1 MTTNRPET
9 RGRVQAPQ
17 GASPAPRWKRDWIP
31 DAVAAFGFAVA
42 SGLVFLS
49 ATVH

>member
-1 MTTNRPET
+1 MATKRPEKV
-9 RGRVQAPQ
+9 GRVRAPSDA
-17 GASPAPRWKRDWIP
+17 GPAPRWKRDWIP

-42 SGLVFLS
+42 SGLVLLS